1 MSIEYLLVAFP
12 EQRIVLADDDK
23 VGFTNHTLMLP
34 AGTYAI
40 TLDGGG
46 YTPDSVEV
54 VLTDT
59 SVVKPKVVSFALLSA
74 NVQPLRSG

>member
-1 MSIEYLLVAFP
+1 MSTEYLLVAFP

-46 YTPDSVEV
+46 YVPQSVNV

-59 SVVKPKVVSFALLSA
+59 SVVQPKVVSFAPASPP
-74 NVQPLRSG
+74 VQPPSSG